1 MSASVVRC
9 PRPDD
14 DWHGRTL
21 RLGRSS
27 VNPGSA
33 GCSLIMFA
41 PPDAATPRL
50 LANPLL
56 GPQPEPIG
64 FTGSRRSGHGHRTRL
79 AYDGRRRE
87 RAHIDIR
94 AVATRADHEAVRRIP
109 RLSRRRAVTWPSIL
123 LLIGFLALVLIVIAP
138 VLVVVAAGFLALA
151 WRKPQWVA
159 PRLQHRRLDR
169 IPPWMRA
176 SPMRF
181 AAIVFALTLPFG
193 ATSYAITQGGD
204 DDSPSGMAATSPT
217 PRPEPAGD
225 STPIPTRTPRP
236 TPAPRATPLPTP
248 RPTPSPLVTS
258 PQPTVA
264 VEGEVAVHF
273 LDVGQGDATLIVAPD
288 ATMLIDT
295 GRHDRSDVVPAL
307 RSLGIGS
314 LDVVAITHA
323 HADHIGQLDS
333 VLGSVE
339 VGEVWM
345 SGTPH
350 TTQTFDRAITA
361 IEQSNAG
368 YEEPRAGDTTTVG
381 SLTVEMLNPVSLTND
396 IDADMLAMRV
406 TYGSISFLF
415 TGDLDAAGEAAI
427 LARHGGVLSA
437 TVYQVGHH
445 GSNTSTSPGW
455 LAAVQPEVAIYSAGA
470 TNQYGHPHAE
480 VIQRLNS
487 AGIDVYGTPT
497 HGTVTVTTD
506 GSSFRVTTG
515 VVAPITAPVA
525 PPAATKAPTPAPA
538 PVAPPPV
545 ASGCEAGQVDIN
557 SAGFDQLLLIIHI
570 GPDRANQI
578 LSLRPFSSV
587 DSMERISGIGPAR
600 LADIKAEGVAC
611 VP

>member
-1 MSASVVRC
+1 V
-9 PRPDD
+9 
-14 DWHGRTL
+14 
-21 RLGRSS
+21 
-27 VNPGSA
+27 
-33 GCSLIMFA
+33 
-41 PPDAATPRL
+41 
-50 LANPLL
+50 
-56 GPQPEPIG
+56 
-64 FTGSRRSGHGHRTRL
+64 
-79 AYDGRRRE
+79 
-87 RAHIDIR
+87 
-94 AVATRADHEAVRRIP
+94 
-109 RLSRRRAVTWPSIL
+109 LSRRRAIAWPSIL
-123 LLIGFLALVLIVIAP
+123 VLIGFLALVLIVIAP
-138 VLVVVAAGFLALA
+138 VLVVFAAGFLALA

-159 PRLQHRRLDR
+159 SRLRHRRLDR
-169 IPPWMRA
+169 IPSWMRA

-181 AAIVFALTLPFG
+181 AVIVFVLTLPFG
-193 ATSYAITQGGD
+193 ATSYAIAQGGN
-204 DDSPSGMAATSPT
+204 DDSPSGMAAASAE
-217 PRPEPAGD
+217 PRPEPEGD
-225 STPIPTRTPRP
+225 PRTSPARTPRP
-236 TPAPRATPLPTP
+236 TPERHASPGPTAKANPTAVVTP
-248 RPTPSPLVTS
+248 S
-258 PQPTVA
+258 PQPTAA
-264 VEGEVAVHF
+264 VVGEVAVHF

-333 VLGSVE
+333 VLGSLE

-368 YEEPRAGDTTTVG
+368 YEEPRAGETTTVG
-381 SLTVEMLNPVSLTND
+381 SLTVEILNPVGLTND

-406 TYGSISFLF
+406 TYGSVSFLF
-415 TGDLDAAGEAAI
+415 TGDLGAAGEAAI
-427 LARHGGVLSA
+427 LARHGGVLPA

-455 LAAVQPEVAIYSAGA
+455 LAAVQPEVAIYSASA

-480 VIQRLNS
+480 VIHRLTT
-487 AGIDVYGTPT
+487 AGIEVYGTAT

-515 VVAPITAPVA
+515 VVAPIAAPVA
-525 PPAATKAPTPAPA
+525 PPAATTAPTPAPA

-545 ASGCEAGQVDIN
+545 ASGCAAGQVDIN

-578 LSLRPFSSV
+578 LDLRPFSSV